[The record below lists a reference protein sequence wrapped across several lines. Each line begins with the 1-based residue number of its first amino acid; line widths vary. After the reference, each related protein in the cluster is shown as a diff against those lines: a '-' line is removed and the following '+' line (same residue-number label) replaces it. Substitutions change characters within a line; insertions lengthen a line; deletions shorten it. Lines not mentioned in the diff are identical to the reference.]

1 MRLRKQG
8 QQQHHHLYQTIDINY
23 FNRFQLGTTHK
34 EKTNFLHNS
43 SNCIGPSFVNLVIK
57 THQFLL
63 CFQSWLTLLKD
74 KISLA
79 ISIPEE
85 KHMHPRDT
93 GPLHLHLG
101 RTYRITQES
110 MFPEMV
116 LFHFLA

>member
-1 MRLRKQG
+1 MRHKVNNNIIIISIKLSILITSIDSSLEPPTKKR
-8 QQQHHHLYQTIDINY
+8 LISYTIGIV
-23 FNRFQLGTTHK
+23 
-34 EKTNFLHNS
+34 
-43 SNCIGPSFVNLVIK
+43 GPSFVNLVIK

-79 ISIPEE
+79 ISIPAE

-110 MFPEMV
+110 MFPETV
-116 LFHFLA
+116 HSHFLG